1 MFTFSNNLFLLS
13 IGLTVLVLL
22 IMNSEL
28 VKKSTSKELGIVVS
42 KFIKLRKLAGIFV
55 ALVLNDLF
63 VSRTLAGNFNLASD
77 LSLINLV

>member
-1 MFTFSNNLFLLS
+1 MFTFNNNLFLLS

-77 LSLINLV
+77 LSLVNLV